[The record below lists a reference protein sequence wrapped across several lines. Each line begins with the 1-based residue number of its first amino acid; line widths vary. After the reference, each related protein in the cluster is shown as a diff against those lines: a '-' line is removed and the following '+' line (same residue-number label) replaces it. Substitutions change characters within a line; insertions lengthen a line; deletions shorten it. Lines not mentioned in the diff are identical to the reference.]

1 MPETKT
7 GPALDP
13 EKMEGQE
20 IGGCKIVAK
29 IATGGMGTVYKALQV
44 SMSRQVAIKCLAEDF
59 AKDQQ
64 YVTRFVR
71 EARAAGELNHTNL
84 IHVNDV
90 GVYHGVYYYIMEFVD
105 GQSLDRVLRI
115 KERLGPET
123 VVEIL
128 LQAAKA
134 LSYAHGH
141 DIIHRDIKPDN
152 LMITK
157 EGTVK
162 IADLGIAKKVDRTRE
177 ATDAGLVL
185 GTPNYMAPEQA
196 TDAALTDRRSD
207 VYALG
212 STVYHM
218 LSGRPPYT
226 GKNAL
231 EILTNVVKRK
241 PDPIEKLRP
250 DLPKHLLQI
259 INKMMARDP
268 ERRYQSMDELVKDV
282 DLYKTG
288 KYKSERPSSRGTT
301 WEDEDEEG
309 PKRPKA
315 AIELAS
321 SQEEE
326 ARQTAGGVAH
336 GGQATGPASV
346 DNIKLSGTRVAPN
359 PALGSVDL
367 IGAKA
372 IGAISARKKSK
383 MVPIITLIGGLVI
396 AGIGWKI
403 VSNLTKPPVKEK
415 PVPSKNTDIKDSG
428 IKVAANESEAKELF
442 AEAEKQE
449 RRPGLPRNDIKKAF
463 QEVVER
469 YPDTVAAH
477 NAAEKVKAIETAWLE
492 AVGAPLVKARKLLA
506 EMGPIADFTPVRD
519 AVKRGASEAQARPDL
534 LERVREVEKEVEEG
548 ARIRQQKI
556 LADARGKARDGHWV
570 EAIEEA
576 QKVFQL
582 KYEKFEDDA
591 VQESGTWRGKWHE
604 VRLEALKGFDFTI
617 EKAKDKFRGNEDPKI
632 EMEPARAAEII
643 ANAAKDPKNNSIK
656 GLVDHMAAIFADA
669 SAVTDA
675 AWVQVDAMKGQ
686 KYKFSKDA
694 YPNNQPVEIVA
705 AVRPIVQVKFG
716 AQVIKTKPLTHE
728 DMYELGKMSLSGND
742 AGRTKLAC
750 YLFARGST
758 DQALKLAAGTSGQA
772 AADIRSRL
780 VDLQIRIKELKARPL
795 DLIRNGGGQWNEQS
809 QKGGWTPREVGA
821 EIDGSGDFGERVLV
835 KAPES
840 NYILEVEAR
849 KELGPNGFV
858 VYFKAFGVSYQW
870 HVGDGG
876 NKFSLVKGLP
886 STQTNDVL
894 GPGDPLLVRIVV
906 LDDVAI
912 GYVNGDRRWEI
923 TKATPGNAAPGP
935 GTGLAVHHTLV
946 RFRKILLW
954 DIK

>member
-1 MPETKT
+1 MSEAQT

-13 EKMEGQE
+13 EKMVGQE

-29 IATGGMGTVYKALQV
+29 IATGGMGTVYKAHQV

-84 IHVNDV
+84 IHVHDV
-90 GVYHGVYYYIMEFVD
+90 GIYHGVYYYIMEFVD

-128 LQAAKA
+128 LQSAKA

-177 ATDAGLVL
+177 STDAGLVL

-231 EILTNVVKRK
+231 EILTSVVKRK
-241 PDPIEKLRP
+241 PEPIEKLRP

-282 DLYKTG
+282 EMYKSG
-288 KYKSERPSSRGTT
+288 KYKSEKPSTRGAT
-301 WEDEDEEG
+301 WEDEDDDA
-309 PKRPKA
+309 PKTKV
-315 AIELAS
+315 AIEMAS
-321 SQEEE
+321 TQEEE
-326 ARQTAGGVAH
+326 ARQSAAGQPPGV
-336 GGQATGPASV
+336 QATGPSSV

-359 PALGSVDL
+359 PALGTVDL

-372 IGAISARKKSK
+372 IGAINAKKKSK
-383 MVPIITLIGGLVI
+383 MIPIITLVGGLAI
-396 AGIGWKI
+396 AAIGWKI
-403 VSNLTKPPVKEK
+403 VKNLTAPPKKEPPKP
-415 PVPSKNTDIKDSG
+415 SINTDIKDSG
-428 IKVAANESEAKELF
+428 IPRAAGEAEAKELF

-449 RRPGLPRNDIKKAF
+449 RRPGLPRLDVIKAY
-463 QEVVER
+463 QQVVDQ
-469 YPDTVAAH
+469 YPDTVAGH
-477 NAAEKVKAIETAWLE
+477 NAGKAVDRLEGEWQE
-492 AVGAPLVKARKLLA
+492 AVGVPLVKGRKLMS
-506 EMGPIADFTPVRD
+506 EMGPVADFTPVRD
-519 AVKRGASEAQARPDL
+519 ALSRARSEAQGRAEL
-534 LERVREVEKEVEEG
+534 VERVKAAEKECEDG
-548 ARIRQQKI
+548 ARDRQQKI
-556 LADARGKARDGHWV
+556 LQDAREKARQGRWED
-570 EAIEEA
+570 AIEEGK
-576 QKVFQL
+576 KVFVL
-582 KYEKFEDDA
+582 RYEKFDDEA
-591 VQESGTWRGKWHE
+591 VREIGIWRGKWRE
-604 VRLEALKGFDFTI
+604 VHDEALKGLDATI
-617 EKAKDKFRGNEDPKI
+617 ERAKEKFRGSEDPKV
-632 EMEPARAAEII
+632 EMEPGRAAEMI
-643 ANAAKDPKNNSIK
+643 ANAAKDPKNLAIK
-656 GLVDHMAAIFADA
+656 KVADHLAAIFADA

-675 AWVQVDAMKGQ
+675 AWAQVDAMKGQ
-686 KYKFSKDA
+686 RYKFSKEA

-705 AVRPIVQVKFG
+705 AERPIVRVKFG
-716 AQVIKTKPLTHE
+716 AQVIKTKALTHE
-728 DMYELGKMSLSGND
+728 DMWTLARMSLDAND
-742 AGRTKLAC
+742 AGKTKLAA
-750 YLFARGST
+750 YLFARGNT
-758 DQALKLAAGTSGQA
+758 AEAIKLAAGTGGQA
-772 AADIRSRL
+772 AADLRARL
-780 VDLQIRIKELKARPL
+780 EDLQIRLKELKTRPL
-795 DLIRNGGGQWNEQS
+795 DLIRHSGGNWNEQT
-809 QKGGWTPREVGA
+809 QKGGWTPREGGA
-821 EIDGSGDFGERVLV
+821 EIDGSGDQGERILS
-835 KAPES
+835 KSLES
-840 NYILEVEAR
+840 NYIFEVEAR

-858 VYFKAFGVSYQW
+858 VYFKALGVSYQW

-876 NKFSLVKGLP
+876 NKFSVVRGLP
-886 STQTNDVL
+886 STQSADVL
-894 GPGDPLLVRIVV
+894 SPGDPLLVRVVV
-906 LDDVAI
+906 LDDKAI
-912 GYVNGDRRWEI
+912 GYVNGERRWEI
-923 TKATPGNAAPGP
+923 TRSTPGNATGAP
-935 GTGLAVHHTLV
+935 GTGLGVFHTLV
-946 RFRKILLW
+946 RFRKILIW